1 MAKGGFPGMGGNMLQ
16 LRKQAQKRQEYMAR
30 LQDEIGHREF
40 SVSAGGGAVTVVIY
54 GRKELKSIEISPE
67 CVDPDDIE
75 MLQDLIISAVNEAIR
90 VADETMNGEMGKLTG
105 SVNLGI

>member
-1 MAKGGFPGMGGNMLQ
+1 MAKGGFPGKGGNMPQ
-16 LRKQAQKRQEYMAR
+16 LMKQAQKMQENMAK
-30 LQDEIGHREF
+30 LQAEIGNREF

-75 MLQDLIISAVNEAIR
+75 MLEDLIISAVNEAIR
-90 VADETMNGEMGKLTG
+90 VADETMNSEMGKLTG
-105 SVNLGI
+105 GVNLGI

>member
-1 MAKGGFPGMGGNMLQ
+1 MAKGGFPGMGGNMQQ
-16 LRKQAQKRQEYMAR
+16 LMMQAQKMQENMAK
-30 LQDEIGHREF
+30 LQDEIGNREF

-75 MLQDLIISAVNEAIR
+75 MLEDLIISAVNEAIR
-90 VADETMNGEMGKLTG
+90 VADETMNSEMGKLTG
-105 SVNLGI
+105 GVNLGI

>member
-1 MAKGGFPGMGGNMLQ
+1 MAKGGFPGMGGNMQQ
-16 LRKQAQKRQEYMAR
+16 LMKQAQKMQENMAN
-30 LQDEIGHREF
+30 LQDEIGNREF

-75 MLQDLIISAVNEAIR
+75 MLEDLIISAVNEAIR
-90 VADETMNGEMGKLTG
+90 VADETMNSEMGKLTG
-105 SVNLGI
+105 GVNLGI